1 MNDFLMKIEYDDNM
15 GEYFLKF
22 IDIDDRAKKSRI
34 LKRMFQNNISTVV
47 MTISEQAEAQ
57 TKSQRGLYDA
67 FVILLKE
74 YTGYSQD
81 EVNDLLEDFYISGV
95 FDLVGAN
102 KEYIKVHY
110 PISDYLTRSKAKID
124 TSFKNALKDKDNAK
138 LKTWQV
144 SAAYIF

>member
-1 MNDFLMKIEYDDNM
+1 MKIEYDDNM

-57 TKSQRGLYDA
+57 TKSQRGLYYA

-81 EVNDLLEDFYISGV
+81 EVKRYIYKNIEVSKEDIDSY
-95 FDLVGAN
+95 DK
-102 KEYIKVHY
+102 KEFSEFIEKLYKMCSEQIGIQVEMVEGK
-110 PISDYLTRSKAKID
+110 LTIIHE
-124 TSFKNALKDKDNAK
+124 KNE
-138 LKTWQV
+138 
-144 SAAYIF
+144 

>member
-81 EVNDLLEDFYISGV
+81 EVKRYIYKNIEVSKEDIDSY
-95 FDLVGAN
+95 N
-102 KEYIKVHY
+102 KKEFSEFIEKLYKMCSEQIGIQVEMVEGK
-110 PISDYLTRSKAKID
+110 LTIIHE
-124 TSFKNALKDKDNAK
+124 KNE
-138 LKTWQV
+138 
-144 SAAYIF
+144 

>member
-1 MNDFLMKIEYDDNM
+1 MSDFLMKIEYDDNM

-81 EVNDLLEDFYISGV
+81 EVKRYIYKNIKYQKKILILMIKKSLVNLSKNFTKCVQNKSV
-95 FDLVGAN
+95 F
-102 KEYIKVHY
+102 K
-110 PISDYLTRSKAKID
+110 
-124 TSFKNALKDKDNAK
+124 
-138 LKTWQV
+138 
-144 SAAYIF
+144 